1 MWRGQEIKKIASFI
15 KKWVGETRF
24 SKDATK
30 NHEKCWKSMIFKRK
44 VNISLLCCLI
54 KRLLL
59 IMMVENVFLKSFPKH
74 FQHFSISWTCR
85 RLWTFILGSKWTKI
99 VYFPKKRRLR
109 INEFNL
115 KWLLFTVIVENIFL
129 NTVLKI
135 PGPVEESGPS
145 FWARNWLKS
154 SNFLKKGESRWMNL
168 V

>member
-1 MWRGQEIKKIASFI
+1 
-15 KKWVGETRF
+15 
-24 SKDATK
+24 
-30 NHEKCWKSMIFKRK
+30 MIFKRK
-44 VNISLLCCLI
+44 VNISLLCCII

-59 IMMVENVFLKSFPKH
+59 IMMVKNVFLKSFPKR

-135 PGPVEESGPS
+135 PIHFPKCRTPVECCGPS
-145 FWARNWLKS
+145 FWVRNWLKL
-154 SNFLKKGESRWMNL
+154 SNFLKKGESRWLNL